1 VPALADVSS
10 TFDWTLRND
19 PAALGS
25 WTIQNTRRTFRV
37 TQVLVTGTAGLTVTV
52 RKNTGAG
59 AQVSTVSAGVATVDG
74 PSALTEANTVFTATD
89 NLHITASGGVNDAL
103 TKIIIRCVAGD
114 AQNVPVV

>member
-1 VPALADVSS
+1 MPALADVSS

-59 AQVSTVSAGVATVDG
+59 VGEDRSEILGSVMFMGQVDV
-74 PSALTEANTVFTATD
+74 
-89 NLHITASGGVNDAL
+89 
-103 TKIIIRCVAGD
+103 R
-114 AQNVPVV
+114 